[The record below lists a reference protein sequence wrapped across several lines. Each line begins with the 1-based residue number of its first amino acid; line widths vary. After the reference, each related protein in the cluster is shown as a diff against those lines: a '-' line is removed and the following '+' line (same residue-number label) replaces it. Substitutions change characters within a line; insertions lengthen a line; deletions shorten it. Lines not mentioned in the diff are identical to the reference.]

1 MRPSIEL
8 HRQRV
13 PRRLVWLDALGAVL
27 VAIGILDLLQTG
39 PRLLPAALQSTGISI
54 ALLVI
59 GSVAMLAVPAWLLRE
74 HRRRR
79 HGGHGRRE
87 PRA

>member
-13 PRRLVWLDALGAVL
+13 PRRLVWLDALGAAL

-39 PRLLPAALQSTGISI
+39 PRLLPEALQSTGISI